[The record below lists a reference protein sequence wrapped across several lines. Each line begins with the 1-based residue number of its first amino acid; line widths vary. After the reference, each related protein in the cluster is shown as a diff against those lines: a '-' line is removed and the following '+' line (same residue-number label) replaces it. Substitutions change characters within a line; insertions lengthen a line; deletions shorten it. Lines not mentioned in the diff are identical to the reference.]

1 MVSWSFDF
9 HQVSSFNSVPRRMT
23 LDTTAPPALLNSA
36 WKQVEA
42 LPDDYD
48 PEEWEEEEVS

>member
-1 MVSWSFDF
+1 
-9 HQVSSFNSVPRRMT
+9 MT

-36 WKQVEA
+36 WKQVEE

-48 PEEWEEEEVS
+48 PEEWEEEEQVRQLARLATVSVG

>member
-1 MVSWSFDF
+1 
-9 HQVSSFNSVPRRMT
+9 MT

-36 WKQVEA
+36 WKQVQE

-48 PEEWEEEEVS
+48 PEEWEEEEEVRQLAHLVGESVA